1 MILNPLD
8 LPNRRQIVEQVEKMN
23 TNRREHMEVKL
34 KAAFASNEVEVIDE
48 SHKHA
53 GHIVHE
59 GGAPHG
65 GETHFRIR
73 IVSSAFAGKSRVE
86 RHRAVNALLAEEF
99 AQGLHALAL
108 DVRAPG
114 E

>member
-1 MILNPLD
+1 MTLSL
-8 LPNRRQIVEQVEKMN
+8 
-23 TNRREHMEVKL
+23 RERMETKL
-34 KAAFASNEVEVIDE
+34 KAALAANEVEVIDE

-53 GHIVHE
+53 GHLVHE

-73 IVSSAFAGKSRVE
+73 IVSPAFAGKSRVE

-99 AQGLHALAL
+99 AAGMHALAL
-108 DVRAPG
+108 ETRAPG

>member
-1 MILNPLD
+1 VISL
-8 LPNRRQIVEQVEKMN
+8 
-23 TNRREHMEVKL
+23 RERMEVKL
-34 KAAFASNEVEVIDE
+34 RDAFASTDVQVIDE

-65 GETHFRIR
+65 GETHFRVR
-73 IVSSAFAGKSRVE
+73 IVSPAFAGKSRVE
-86 RHRAVNALLAEEF
+86 RHRAVNALLAGDF
-99 AQGLHALAL
+99 AAGLHALAL
-108 DVRAPG
+108 DLRAPG